1 MDIRTL
7 LDNLYEEV
15 SCSVCLNT
23 FSDPK
28 QLPCLHSFCLRCLKN
43 ILRTSGHHDIIK
55 CPDCRRECE
64 VPESGNLEKFPTN
77 FRINSL
83 LDVLAIKE
91 CDTSGVKCGN
101 CEERS
106 AQSSYC
112 FHCCAFWCDECLSA
126 HNIIRANKEHRVLAL
141 KDFEDQD
148 ISEVLKRSVFCPK
161 SGHEKREL
169 EFFCKIC
176 KAAICNACAL
186 IDHDGHAKTL
196 LEEAA
201 NERRVELKSSIETE
215 KERLQAMK
223 RKITNFDEKVL
234 KIQENA
240 AYVERGVQQFADEM
254 KSVIEAKKKEMIEEV
269 KKQAKKSLQC
279 LEVRMSENERE
290 MKTTETALEMA
301 ETLLKQSPDAEIM
314 RPNKVID
321 QILKQKLDEQVDELN
336 GPASSSCESFL
347 GYDFV
352 KNQKFFESMNNENIG
367 TFKYFPTMTRP
378 RQSCV
383 SGKGISEFCLGLD
396 ADFVVTTKNGNGE
409 QCYEEADSL
418 TVHREEASIFARE
431 IEPIETQVQNNR
443 DGTYKISY
451 FSKNWS
457 SRRVSVKINGEH
469 VYGSPFT
476 VEAKCREFRPV
487 LSFGQ
492 QGSSEGMFNGPCG
505 VAVNE
510 RDEIAVSDSGNHRVQ
525 VFSSNGTY
533 LRSFGAVGDK
543 QGEFHMPSG
552 IAFDANENIVVG
564 NSGNQFIQI
573 FTREGKYLS
582 HFFGHSGPDLCP
594 PEPSGLSV
602 DSDGN
607 IIVPDYQKKL
617 VKIFS
622 PGGQLLH
629 TIGSG
634 HLTFPI
640 HCIQNNNIFLVSD
653 RGEHGIKMFDRK
665 GKFLKKVGSK
675 GVGNK
680 QFNDPCC
687 LSVDKAGQLMIC
699 DELNQRVQLLDIP
712 SGKFR
717 TKFEIKGKGIGGLG
731 NPVSMAVLSNGR
743 IVVSDSLHHC
753 VHIYE

>member
-64 VPESGNLEKFPTN
+64 VPVSGNLEKLPSN

-112 FHCCAFWCDECLSA
+112 FHCCAFWCDECVSA

-186 IDHDGHAKTL
+186 IDHDGHVKTL
-196 LEEAA
+196 LEEVA
-201 NERRVELKSSIETE
+201 NERRVVLKSSIETE
-215 KERLQAMK
+215 KERLQTMK
-223 RKITNFDEKVL
+223 RKMTNFDEKVL
-234 KIQENA
+234 KIRENA
-240 AYVERGVQQFADEM
+240 TYVERGVQQFADKM
-254 KSVIEAKKKEMIEEV
+254 KSVIDAKKKEMIEEV
-269 KKQAKKSLQC
+269 KKQAKESPQR
-279 LEVRMSENERE
+279 LEVERSENERE
-290 MKTTETALEMA
+290 MKATETALEIA
-301 ETLLKQSPDAEIM
+301 ETLLKQSPDAEIIQ
-314 RPNKVID
+314 PNKFID
-321 QILKQKLDEQVDELN
+321 QMLKQKLDEQVDELN
-336 GPASSSCESFL
+336 DPASSSCESFL
-347 GYDFV
+347 GCDFV

-378 RQSCV
+378 HLSCV
-383 SGKGISEFCLGLD
+383 SGRGISEFCIGLE
-396 ADFVVTTKNGNGE
+396 ANILVTTKNGKGE
-409 QCYEEADSL
+409 QCYEEGDSV
-418 TVHREEASIFARE
+418 TVDIEEASIFARE
-431 IEPIETQVQNNR
+431 TETQVQNNR
-443 DGTYKISY
+443 DGTYKITY
-451 FSKNWS
+451 FRKNWYT
-457 SRRVSVKINGEH
+457 RPVSVKINGEH
-469 VYGSPFT
+469 VHGSPFT
-476 VEAKCREFRPV
+476 VEAKHREFKPV

-492 QGSSEGMFNGPCG
+492 QGSSKGMFNGPCG

-525 VFSSNGTY
+525 VFSSDGTY
-533 LRSFGAVGDK
+533 LRSFGEEGYR
-543 QGEFHMPSG
+543 QGQFQTHSG
-552 IAFDANENIVVG
+552 IAFGTNDNIIVG
-564 NSGNQFIQI
+564 ESGNQFIQI
-573 FTREGKYLS
+573 FNGEGKYLS
-582 HFFGHSGPDLCP
+582 HFCSNSSSTKSP
-594 PEPSGLSV
+594 GLSV

-607 IIVPDYQKKL
+607 IIVPDCQNKL
-617 VKIFS
+617 IKIFS
-622 PGGQLLH
+622 PGGQLLR
-629 TIGSG
+629 TIGG
-634 HLTFPI
+634 GRLTFPI
-640 HCIQNNNIFLVSD
+640 HCIQNNNIFFVSD
-653 RGEHGIKMFDRK
+653 RGDHSIKMFDK
-665 GKFLKKVGSK
+665 EGKFLKKFGSK

-680 QFNDPCC
+680 QFNEPCC
-687 LSVDKAGQLMIC
+687 LSVDKVGHLMIC
-699 DELNQRVQLLDIP
+699 DKLNHRIQLLDIP

-717 TKFEIKGKGIGGLG
+717 TKFEVKGKDIGGLG

-743 IVVSDSLHHC
+743 IVVSDVLHHC
-753 VHIYE
+753 VHIFE

>member
-64 VPESGNLEKFPTN
+64 VPVSGNLEKLPSN

-112 FHCCAFWCDECLSA
+112 FHCCAFWCDECVSA

-169 EFFCKIC
+169 DFFCKIC

-196 LEEAA
+196 LEEVA
-201 NERRVELKSSIETE
+201 NERRVVLKSSIETE
-215 KERLQAMK
+215 KERLQTMK
-223 RKITNFDEKVL
+223 RKMTNFDEKVL
-234 KIQENA
+234 KIRENA
-240 AYVERGVQQFADEM
+240 TYVERGVQQFADKM
-254 KSVIEAKKKEMIEEV
+254 KSVIDAKKKEMIEEV
-269 KKQAKKSLQC
+269 KKQAKESPQR
-279 LEVRMSENERE
+279 LEVERSENERE
-290 MKTTETALEMA
+290 MKATETALEIA
-301 ETLLKQSPDAEIM
+301 ETLLKQSPDAEII
-314 RPNKVID
+314 RPNKFID
-321 QILKQKLDEQVDELN
+321 QMLKQKLDEQVDELN
-336 GPASSSCESFL
+336 DPASSSCESFL
-347 GYDFV
+347 GCDFV

-378 RQSCV
+378 HLSCV
-383 SGKGISEFCLGLD
+383 SGRGISEFCIGLE
-396 ADFVVTTKNGNGE
+396 ANILVTTKNGKGE
-409 QCYEEADSL
+409 QCYEEGDSV
-418 TVHREEASIFARE
+418 TVDIEEASIFARE
-431 IEPIETQVQNNR
+431 TETQVQNNR
-443 DGTYKISY
+443 DGTYKITY
-451 FSKNWS
+451 FRKNWYT
-457 SRRVSVKINGEH
+457 RPVSVKINGEH
-469 VYGSPFT
+469 VHGSPFT
-476 VEAKCREFRPV
+476 VEAKHREFKPV

-492 QGSSEGMFNGPCG
+492 QGSSKGMFNGPCG

-525 VFSSNGTY
+525 VFSSDGTY
-533 LRSFGAVGDK
+533 LRSFGEEGYR
-543 QGEFHMPSG
+543 QGQFQTPSG
-552 IAFDANENIVVG
+552 IAFGTNDNIIVG
-564 NSGNQFIQI
+564 ESGNQFIQI
-573 FTREGKYLS
+573 FNGEGKYLS
-582 HFFGHSGPDLCP
+582 HFCSNSSSTKSP
-594 PEPSGLSV
+594 GLSV

-607 IIVPDYQKKL
+607 IIVPDCQNKL
-617 VKIFS
+617 IKIFS
-622 PGGQLLH
+622 PGGQLLR
-629 TIGSG
+629 TIGG
-634 HLTFPI
+634 GRLTFPI
-640 HCIQNNNIFLVSD
+640 HCIQNNNIFFVSD
-653 RGEHGIKMFDRK
+653 RGDHSIKMFDK
-665 GKFLKKVGSK
+665 EGKFLKKFGSK

-680 QFNDPCC
+680 QFNEPCC
-687 LSVDKAGQLMIC
+687 LSVDKVGHLMIC
-699 DELNQRVQLLDIP
+699 DKLNHRIQLLDIP

-717 TKFEIKGKGIGGLG
+717 TKFEVKGKDIGGLG

-743 IVVSDSLHHC
+743 IVVSDVLHHC
-753 VHIYE
+753 VHIFE

>member
-1 MDIRTL
+1 MDVRTL

-15 SCSVCLNT
+15 SCSVCMNT
-23 FSDPK
+23 FDDPK

-43 ILRTSGHHDIIK
+43 ILRTSGRRDIIK

-64 VPESGNLEKFPTN
+64 VPESGNLEKLPTN

-101 CEERS
+101 CEEKS

-112 FHCCAFWCDECLSA
+112 FHCCAFWCDECVSA

-196 LEEAA
+196 LEEVA
-201 NERRVELKSSIETE
+201 NEHRVVLKSSIETE
-215 KERLQAMK
+215 KERLQTMK
-223 RKITNFDEKVL
+223 RTISNFDEKVL
-234 KIQENA
+234 KIRENA
-240 AYVERGVQQFADEM
+240 TYVERSVQQFADKM

-269 KKQAKKSLQC
+269 KKQANESLQR
-279 LEVRMSENERE
+279 LEVERSENERE

-301 ETLLKQSPDAEIM
+301 ETLLKQSPDAEII
-314 RPNKVID
+314 RPNKFID
-321 QILKQKLDEQVDELN
+321 QMLEQKLDEQVDELN
-336 GPASSSCESFL
+336 DPASFSCESFL

-378 RQSCV
+378 HLSCV
-383 SGKGISEFCLGLD
+383 SGRGISEFCIGLE
-396 ADFVVTTKNGNGE
+396 ANILVTTKNGKGE
-409 QCYEEADSL
+409 QCYEEGDSV
-418 TVHREEASIFARE
+418 TVDTEEASIFARE
-431 IEPIETQVQNNR
+431 IETRVQNNR
-443 DGTYKISY
+443 DGTYKITY
-451 FSKNWS
+451 FSKNWYT
-457 SRRVSVKINGEH
+457 RPVSVKINGEH
-469 VYGSPFT
+469 VHGSPFT
-476 VEAKCREFRPV
+476 VEAKHREFRPV

-492 QGSSEGMFNGPCG
+492 QGSSKGMFNGPSG

-525 VFSSNGTY
+525 VFSGDGTY
-533 LRSFGAVGDK
+533 LRSFGEEGNR
-543 QGEFHMPSG
+543 QGQFQTPSG
-552 IAFDANENIVVG
+552 IAFGTNDNIIVG
-564 NSGNQFIQI
+564 ESGNQFIQI
-573 FTREGKYLS
+573 FNGEGKYLS
-582 HFFGHSGPDLCP
+582 HFFSNSSSTTP
-594 PEPSGLSV
+594 PGLSV

-607 IIVPDYQKKL
+607 IIVTDCQNKL
-617 VKIFS
+617 IKILS
-622 PGGQLLH
+622 PGGRLLR
-629 TIGSG
+629 TIGG
-634 HLTFPI
+634 DCLTFPI
-640 HCIQNNNIFLVSD
+640 HCIQNNNIFVVLD
-653 RGEHGIKMFDRK
+653 RGDHGIKMFDK
-665 GKFLKKVGSK
+665 EGKFLKKFGSK

-687 LSVDKAGQLMIC
+687 LSVDKVGHLMIC
-699 DELNQRVQLLDIP
+699 DKLNHRIQLLDIP
-712 SGKFR
+712 SGKFH
-717 TKFEIKGKGIGGLG
+717 TKFEVKGKDIGGLG

-743 IVVSDSLHHC
+743 IVVSDVLHHC
-753 VHIYE
+753 VHIFE

>member
-1 MDIRTL
+1 MDVRTL

-15 SCSVCLNT
+15 SCSVCMNT
-23 FSDPK
+23 FNDPK

-43 ILRTSGHHDIIK
+43 ILRTSGYRDIIK

-64 VPESGNLEKFPTN
+64 VPESGNLEKLPTN

-112 FHCCAFWCDECLSA
+112 FHCCAFWCDECVSA

-196 LEEAA
+196 LEEVA
-201 NERRVELKSSIETE
+201 NEHRVVLKSSIETE
-215 KERLQAMK
+215 KERLQTMK
-223 RKITNFDEKVL
+223 RTISNFDEKVL
-234 KIQENA
+234 KIRENA
-240 AYVERGVQQFADEM
+240 TYVERSVQQFADKM

-269 KKQAKKSLQC
+269 KKQAKESLER
-279 LEVRMSENERE
+279 LEVERNENERE
-290 MKTTETALEMA
+290 MKTTETALEIA
-301 ETLLKQSPDAEIM
+301 EKLLKQSPDAEII
-314 RPNKVID
+314 RPNKFID
-321 QILKQKLDEQVDELN
+321 QMLKQKLKEQVDELN
-336 GPASSSCESFL
+336 PASSSCESFL

-378 RQSCV
+378 YLSCV
-383 SGKGISEFCLGLD
+383 SGRGISEFCIGLE
-396 ADFVVTTKNGNGE
+396 ANILVTTKNWKGE
-409 QCYEEADSL
+409 QCYEEGDSV
-418 TVHREEASIFARE
+418 TMDIEESSVFARE
-431 IEPIETQVQNNR
+431 IETRVQNNR
-443 DGTYKISY
+443 DGTYKITY
-451 FSKNWS
+451 FSKNWYT
-457 SRRVSVKINGEH
+457 RPVSVKINGEH
-469 VYGSPFT
+469 VHGSPFT
-476 VEAKCREFRPV
+476 VRAKHREFRPV

-492 QGSSEGMFNGPCG
+492 QGSLEGMFNGPWG
-505 VAVNE
+505 VAVNGH
-510 RDEIAVSDSGNHRVQ
+510 DEIAVTDSGNHRVQ
-525 VFSSNGTY
+525 VFSSGGTY
-533 LRSFGAVGDK
+533 LRSFGREGDK

-552 IAFDANENIVVG
+552 IAIGTNDNIIVG
-564 NSGNQFIQI
+564 ESGNQFIQI
-573 FTREGKYLS
+573 FTGEGEYLS
-582 HFFGHSGPDLCP
+582 DIYGHSSPDLCTA
-594 PEPSGLSV
+594 EPCGLSV

-607 IIVPDYQKKL
+607 IIVPVCHEKV

-622 PGGQLLH
+622 PDEQLLCTIGEGQL
-629 TIGSG
+629 TS
-634 HLTFPI
+634 PS
-640 HCIQNNNIFLVSD
+640 HCIQYRNHLFVSD
-653 RGEHGIKMFDRK
+653 KGDHRIKKFDRE
-665 GKFLKKVGSK
+665 GKLLNTYGSK

-680 QFNDPCC
+680 QFNDPCF
-687 LSVDKAGQLMIC
+687 LSVDKAGRLMIC
-699 DELNQRVQLLDIP
+699 DKLNHRVQLLEIS
-712 SGKFR
+712 SGKFH
-717 TKFEIKGKGIGGLG
+717 TKFEIKGEGIGGLG
-731 NPVSMAVLSNGR
+731 TPVSMAVLSNGR

>member
-1 MDIRTL
+1 MDVRTL

-15 SCSVCLNT
+15 SCSVCMNT
-23 FSDPK
+23 FDDPK

-43 ILRTSGHHDIIK
+43 ILRTSGRRDIIK

-148 ISEVLKRSVFCPK
+148 ISEVLKRSVFCPR

-176 KAAICNACAL
+176 EAAICNACAL

-196 LEEAA
+196 LEEVA
-201 NERRVELKSSIETE
+201 NERREVLKSSIETE
-215 KERLQAMK
+215 KERLQTMK
-223 RKITNFDEKVL
+223 RKITSFDEKVHN
-234 KIQENA
+234 IRENA
-240 AYVERGVQQFADEM
+240 AYVERGVQQFADKI

-269 KKQAKKSLQC
+269 KKQANESLQR
-279 LEVRMSENERE
+279 LEVERSENERE

-301 ETLLKQSPDAEIM
+301 ETLLKQSPDAEII
-314 RPNKVID
+314 RPNKFID
-321 QILKQKLDEQVDELN
+321 QMLEQKLDEQVDELN
-336 GPASSSCESFL
+336 DPASFSCESFL

-378 RQSCV
+378 HLSCV
-383 SGKGISEFCLGLD
+383 SGRGISEFCIGLE
-396 ADFVVTTKNGNGE
+396 ANILVTTKNGKGE
-409 QCYEEADSL
+409 QCYEEGDSV
-418 TVHREEASIFARE
+418 TVDTEEASIFARE
-431 IEPIETQVQNNR
+431 IETRVQNNR
-443 DGTYKISY
+443 DGTYKITY
-451 FSKNWS
+451 FSKNWYT
-457 SRRVSVKINGEH
+457 RPVSVKINGEH
-469 VYGSPFT
+469 VHGSPFT
-476 VEAKCREFRPV
+476 VEAKQREFRPV

-492 QGSSEGMFNGPCG
+492 QGSSKGMFNGPSG

-525 VFSSNGTY
+525 VFSSDGTY
-533 LRSFGAVGDK
+533 LRSFGEEGNR
-543 QGEFHMPSG
+543 QGQFQTPSG
-552 IAFDANENIVVG
+552 IAFGTNDNIIVG
-564 NSGNQFIQI
+564 ESGNQFIQI
-573 FTREGKYLS
+573 FNGEGKYLS
-582 HFFGHSGPDLCP
+582 HFFSNSSSTTP
-594 PEPSGLSV
+594 PGLSV

-607 IIVPDYQKKL
+607 IIVTDCQNKL
-617 VKIFS
+617 IKILS
-622 PGGQLLH
+622 PGGRLLR
-629 TIGSG
+629 TIGG
-634 HLTFPI
+634 DRLTFPI
-640 HCIQNNNIFLVSD
+640 HCIQNNNIFVVLD
-653 RGEHGIKMFDRK
+653 RGDHGIKMFDK
-665 GKFLKKVGSK
+665 EGKFLKKFGSK

-687 LSVDKAGQLMIC
+687 LSVDKVGHLMIC
-699 DELNQRVQLLDIP
+699 DKLNHRIQLLDIP
-712 SGKFR
+712 SGKFH
-717 TKFEIKGKGIGGLG
+717 TKFEVKGKDIGGLG

-743 IVVSDSLHHC
+743 IVVSDVLHHC
-753 VHIYE
+753 VHIFE

>member
-1 MDIRTL
+1 MDVRTL

-15 SCSVCLNT
+15 SCSVCMNT
-23 FSDPK
+23 FDDPK

-43 ILRTSGHHDIIK
+43 ILRTSGRRDIIK

-112 FHCCAFWCDECLSA
+112 FHCCAFWCDECVSA

-148 ISEVLKRSVFCPK
+148 ISEVLKRSVFCPR

-176 KAAICNACAL
+176 EAAICNACAL

-196 LEEAA
+196 LEEVA
-201 NERRVELKSSIETE
+201 NERREVLKSSIETE
-215 KERLQAMK
+215 KERLQTMK
-223 RKITNFDEKVL
+223 RKITSFDEKVHN
-234 KIQENA
+234 IRENA
-240 AYVERGVQQFADEM
+240 AYVERGVQQFADKI

-269 KKQAKKSLQC
+269 KKQANESLQR
-279 LEVRMSENERE
+279 LEVERSENERE

-301 ETLLKQSPDAEIM
+301 ETLLKQSPDAEII
-314 RPNKVID
+314 RPNKFID
-321 QILKQKLDEQVDELN
+321 QMLEQKLDEQVDELN
-336 GPASSSCESFL
+336 DPASFSCESFL

-378 RQSCV
+378 HLSCV
-383 SGKGISEFCLGLD
+383 SGRGISEFCIGLE
-396 ADFVVTTKNGNGE
+396 ANILVTTKNGKGE
-409 QCYEEADSL
+409 QCYEEGDSV
-418 TVHREEASIFARE
+418 TVDTEEASIFARE
-431 IEPIETQVQNNR
+431 IETRVQNNR
-443 DGTYKISY
+443 DGTYKITY
-451 FSKNWS
+451 FSKNWYT
-457 SRRVSVKINGEH
+457 RPVSVKINGEH
-469 VYGSPFT
+469 VHGSPFT
-476 VEAKCREFRPV
+476 VEAKQREFRPV

-492 QGSSEGMFNGPCG
+492 QGSSKGMFNGPSG

-525 VFSSNGTY
+525 VFSSDGTY
-533 LRSFGAVGDK
+533 LRSFGEEGNR
-543 QGEFHMPSG
+543 QGQFQTPSG
-552 IAFDANENIVVG
+552 IAFGTNDNIIVG
-564 NSGNQFIQI
+564 ESGNQFIQI
-573 FTREGKYLS
+573 FNGEGKYLS
-582 HFFGHSGPDLCP
+582 HFFSNSSSTTP
-594 PEPSGLSV
+594 PGLSV

-607 IIVPDYQKKL
+607 IIVADCQNKL
-617 VKIFS
+617 IKILS
-622 PGGQLLH
+622 PGGRLLR
-629 TIGSG
+629 TIGG
-634 HLTFPI
+634 DRLTFPI
-640 HCIQNNNIFLVSD
+640 HCIQNNNIFVVLD
-653 RGEHGIKMFDRK
+653 RGDHGIKMFDK
-665 GKFLKKVGSK
+665 EGKFLKKFGSK

-687 LSVDKAGQLMIC
+687 LSVDKVGHLMIC
-699 DELNQRVQLLDIP
+699 DKLNHRIQLLDIP
-712 SGKFR
+712 SGKFH
-717 TKFEIKGKGIGGLG
+717 TKFEVKGKDIGGLG

-743 IVVSDSLHHC
+743 IVVSDVLHHC
-753 VHIYE
+753 VHIFE

>member
-64 VPESGNLEKFPTN
+64 VPESGNLEKLPSN

-101 CEERS
+101 CEEKS

-367 TFKYFPTMTRP
+367 TLKYFPTMTRP

-396 ADFVVTTKNGNGE
+396 ADFVVTTKNGKGE

-431 IEPIETQVQNNR
+431 IEPIETRVQNNR

-451 FSKNWS
+451 FNKNWS

-469 VYGSPFT
+469 VYGSPLLLKPNAESSGPFYLLDNKVPQKECLMGH
-476 VEAKCREFRPV
+476 VEWQSMNEMKLQCLILVTIGFRYSV
-487 LSFGQ
+487 VMELTYDLLVQ
-492 QGSSEGMFNGPCG
+492 W
-505 VAVNE
+505 
-510 RDEIAVSDSGNHRVQ
+510 EINR
-525 VFSSNGTY
+525 
-533 LRSFGAVGDK
+533 
-543 QGEFHMPSG
+543 
-552 IAFDANENIVVG
+552 G
-564 NSGNQFIQI
+564 NS
-573 FTREGKYLS
+573 T
-582 HFFGHSGPDLCP
+582 C
-594 PEPSGLSV
+594 
-602 DSDGN
+602 
-607 IIVPDYQKKL
+607 
-617 VKIFS
+617 
-622 PGGQLLH
+622 LL
-629 TIGSG
+629 G
-634 HLTFPI
+634 
-640 HCIQNNNIFLVSD
+640 
-653 RGEHGIKMFDRK
+653 
-665 GKFLKKVGSK
+665 
-675 GVGNK
+675 
-680 QFNDPCC
+680 
-687 LSVDKAGQLMIC
+687 
-699 DELNQRVQLLDIP
+699 
-712 SGKFR
+712 
-717 TKFEIKGKGIGGLG
+717 
-731 NPVSMAVLSNGR
+731 
-743 IVVSDSLHHC
+743 
-753 VHIYE
+753 

>member
-1 MDIRTL
+1 MDVRTL

-15 SCSVCLNT
+15 SCSVCMNT
-23 FSDPK
+23 FDDPK

-43 ILRTSGHHDIIK
+43 ILRTSGRRDIIK

-112 FHCCAFWCDECLSA
+112 FHCCAFWCDECVSA

-148 ISEVLKRSVFCPK
+148 ISEVLKRSVFCPR

-176 KAAICNACAL
+176 EAAICNACAL

-196 LEEAA
+196 LEEVA
-201 NERRVELKSSIETE
+201 NERREVLKSSIETE
-215 KERLQAMK
+215 KERLQTMK
-223 RKITNFDEKVL
+223 RKITSFDEKVHN
-234 KIQENA
+234 IRENA
-240 AYVERGVQQFADEM
+240 AYVERGVQQFADKI

-269 KKQAKKSLQC
+269 KKQANESLQR
-279 LEVRMSENERE
+279 LEVERSENERE

-301 ETLLKQSPDAEIM
+301 ETLLKQSPDAEII
-314 RPNKVID
+314 RPNKFID
-321 QILKQKLDEQVDELN
+321 QMLEQKQDEQVDELN
-336 GPASSSCESFL
+336 DPASFSCESFL

-378 RQSCV
+378 HLSCV
-383 SGKGISEFCLGLD
+383 SGRGISEFCIGLE
-396 ADFVVTTKNGNGE
+396 ANILVTTKNGKGE
-409 QCYEEADSL
+409 QCYEEGDSV
-418 TVHREEASIFARE
+418 TVDTEEASIFARE
-431 IEPIETQVQNNR
+431 IETRVQNNR
-443 DGTYKISY
+443 DGTYKITY
-451 FSKNWS
+451 FSKNWYT
-457 SRRVSVKINGEH
+457 RPVSVKINGEH
-469 VYGSPFT
+469 VHGSPFT
-476 VEAKCREFRPV
+476 VEAKQREFRPV

-492 QGSSEGMFNGPCG
+492 QGSSKGMFNGPSG

-525 VFSSNGTY
+525 VFSSDGTY
-533 LRSFGAVGDK
+533 LRSFGEEGNR
-543 QGEFHMPSG
+543 QGQFQTPSG
-552 IAFDANENIVVG
+552 IAFGTNDNIIVG
-564 NSGNQFIQI
+564 ESGNQFIQI
-573 FTREGKYLS
+573 FNGEGKYLS
-582 HFFGHSGPDLCP
+582 HFFSNSSSTTP
-594 PEPSGLSV
+594 PGLSV

-607 IIVPDYQKKL
+607 IIVTDCQNKL
-617 VKIFS
+617 IKILS
-622 PGGQLLH
+622 PGGRLLR
-629 TIGSG
+629 TIGG
-634 HLTFPI
+634 DRLTFPI
-640 HCIQNNNIFLVSD
+640 HCIQNNNIFVVLD
-653 RGEHGIKMFDRK
+653 RGDHGIKMFDK
-665 GKFLKKVGSK
+665 EGKFLKKFGSK

-687 LSVDKAGQLMIC
+687 LSVDKVGHLMIC
-699 DELNQRVQLLDIP
+699 DKLNHRIQLLDIP
-712 SGKFR
+712 SGKFH
-717 TKFEIKGKGIGGLG
+717 TKFEVKGKDIGGLG

-743 IVVSDSLHHC
+743 IVVSDVLHHC
-753 VHIYE
+753 VHIFE

>member
-1 MDIRTL
+1 MDVRTL

-15 SCSVCLNT
+15 SCSVCMNT
-23 FSDPK
+23 FDDPK

-43 ILRTSGHHDIIK
+43 ILRTSGRRDIIK

-64 VPESGNLEKFPTN
+64 VPESGNLEKLPSN

-101 CEERS
+101 CEEKS

-112 FHCCAFWCDECLSA
+112 FHCCAFWCDECVSA

-148 ISEVLKRSVFCPK
+148 ISEVLKRSVFCPR

-176 KAAICNACAL
+176 EAAICNACAL

-196 LEEAA
+196 LEEVA
-201 NERRVELKSSIETE
+201 NERREVLKSSIETE
-215 KERLQAMK
+215 KERLQTMK
-223 RKITNFDEKVL
+223 RKITSFDEKVHN
-234 KIQENA
+234 IRENA
-240 AYVERGVQQFADEM
+240 AYVERGVQQFADKI

-269 KKQAKKSLQC
+269 KKQANESLQR
-279 LEVRMSENERE
+279 LEVERSENERE

-301 ETLLKQSPDAEIM
+301 ETLLKQSPDAEII
-314 RPNKVID
+314 RPNKFID
-321 QILKQKLDEQVDELN
+321 QMLEQKLDEQVDELN
-336 GPASSSCESFL
+336 DPASFSCESFL

-378 RQSCV
+378 HLSCV
-383 SGKGISEFCLGLD
+383 SGRGISEFCIGLE
-396 ADFVVTTKNGNGE
+396 ANILVTTKNGKGE
-409 QCYEEADSL
+409 QCYEEGDSV
-418 TVHREEASIFARE
+418 TVDTEEASIFARE
-431 IEPIETQVQNNR
+431 IETRVQNNR
-443 DGTYKISY
+443 DGTYKITY
-451 FSKNWS
+451 FSKNWYT
-457 SRRVSVKINGEH
+457 RPVSVKINGEH
-469 VYGSPFT
+469 VHGSPFT
-476 VEAKCREFRPV
+476 VEAKQREFRPV

-492 QGSSEGMFNGPCG
+492 QGSSKGMFNGPSG

-525 VFSSNGTY
+525 VFSSDGTY
-533 LRSFGAVGDK
+533 LRSFGEEGNR
-543 QGEFHMPSG
+543 QGQFQTPSG
-552 IAFDANENIVVG
+552 IAFGTNDNIIVG
-564 NSGNQFIQI
+564 ESGNQFIQI
-573 FTREGKYLS
+573 FNGEGKYLS
-582 HFFGHSGPDLCP
+582 HFFSNSSSTTP
-594 PEPSGLSV
+594 PGLSV

-607 IIVPDYQKKL
+607 IIVTDCQNKL
-617 VKIFS
+617 IKILS
-622 PGGQLLH
+622 PGGRLLR
-629 TIGSG
+629 TIGG
-634 HLTFPI
+634 DRLTFPI
-640 HCIQNNNIFLVSD
+640 HCIQNNNIFVVLD
-653 RGEHGIKMFDRK
+653 RGDHGIKMFDK
-665 GKFLKKVGSK
+665 EGKFLKKFGSK

-687 LSVDKAGQLMIC
+687 LSVDKVGHLMIC
-699 DELNQRVQLLDIP
+699 DKLNHRIQLLDIP
-712 SGKFR
+712 SGKFH
-717 TKFEIKGKGIGGLG
+717 TKFEVKGKDIGGLG

-743 IVVSDSLHHC
+743 IVVSDVLHHC
-753 VHIYE
+753 VHIFE

>member
-112 FHCCAFWCDECLSA
+112 FHCCAFWCDECVSA

-148 ISEVLKRSVFCPK
+148 ISEVLKRSVFCPR

-176 KAAICNACAL
+176 EAAICNACAL

-196 LEEAA
+196 LEEVA
-201 NERRVELKSSIETE
+201 NERREVLKSSIETE
-215 KERLQAMK
+215 KERLQTMK
-223 RKITNFDEKVL
+223 RKITSFDEKVHN
-234 KIQENA
+234 IRENA
-240 AYVERGVQQFADEM
+240 AYVERGVQQFADKI

-269 KKQAKKSLQC
+269 KKQANESLQR
-279 LEVRMSENERE
+279 LEVERSENERE

-301 ETLLKQSPDAEIM
+301 ETLLKQSPDAEII
-314 RPNKVID
+314 RPNKFID
-321 QILKQKLDEQVDELN
+321 QMLEQKLDEQVDELN
-336 GPASSSCESFL
+336 DPASFSCESFL

-378 RQSCV
+378 HLSCV
-383 SGKGISEFCLGLD
+383 SGRGISEFCIGLE
-396 ADFVVTTKNGNGE
+396 ANILVTTKNGKGE
-409 QCYEEADSL
+409 QCYEEGDSV
-418 TVHREEASIFARE
+418 TVDTEEASIFARE
-431 IEPIETQVQNNR
+431 IETRVQNNR
-443 DGTYKISY
+443 DGTYKITY
-451 FSKNWS
+451 FSKNWYT
-457 SRRVSVKINGEH
+457 RPVSVKINGEH
-469 VYGSPFT
+469 VHGSPFT
-476 VEAKCREFRPV
+476 VEAKQREFRPV

-492 QGSSEGMFNGPCG
+492 QGSSKGMFNGPSG

-525 VFSSNGTY
+525 VFSSDGTY
-533 LRSFGAVGDK
+533 LRSFGEEGNR
-543 QGEFHMPSG
+543 QGQFQTPSG
-552 IAFDANENIVVG
+552 IAFGTNDNIIVG
-564 NSGNQFIQI
+564 ESGNQFIQI
-573 FTREGKYLS
+573 FNGEGKYLS
-582 HFFGHSGPDLCP
+582 HFFSNSSSTTP
-594 PEPSGLSV
+594 PGLSV

-607 IIVPDYQKKL
+607 IIVADCQNKL
-617 VKIFS
+617 IKILS
-622 PGGQLLH
+622 PGGRLLR
-629 TIGSG
+629 TIGG
-634 HLTFPI
+634 DRLTFPI
-640 HCIQNNNIFLVSD
+640 HCIQNNNIFVVLD
-653 RGEHGIKMFDRK
+653 RGDHGIKMFDK
-665 GKFLKKVGSK
+665 EGKFLKKFGSK

-687 LSVDKAGQLMIC
+687 LSVDKVGHLMIC
-699 DELNQRVQLLDIP
+699 DKLNHRIQLLDIP
-712 SGKFR
+712 SGKFH
-717 TKFEIKGKGIGGLG
+717 TKFEVKGKDIGGLG

-743 IVVSDSLHHC
+743 IVVSDVLHHC
-753 VHIYE
+753 VHIFE

>member
-1 MDIRTL
+1 MDVRTL

-15 SCSVCLNT
+15 SCSVCMNT
-23 FSDPK
+23 FDDPK

-43 ILRTSGHHDIIK
+43 ILRTSGRRDIIK

-112 FHCCAFWCDECLSA
+112 FHCCAFWCDECVSA

-148 ISEVLKRSVFCPK
+148 ISEVLKRSVFCPR

-176 KAAICNACAL
+176 EAAICNACAL

-196 LEEAA
+196 LEEVA
-201 NERRVELKSSIETE
+201 NERREVLKSSIETE
-215 KERLQAMK
+215 KERLQTMK
-223 RKITNFDEKVL
+223 RKITSFDEKVHN
-234 KIQENA
+234 IRENA
-240 AYVERGVQQFADEM
+240 AYVERGVQQFADKI

-269 KKQAKKSLQC
+269 KKQANESLQR
-279 LEVRMSENERE
+279 LEVERSENERE

-301 ETLLKQSPDAEIM
+301 ETLLKQSPDAEII
-314 RPNKVID
+314 RPNKFID
-321 QILKQKLDEQVDELN
+321 QMLEQKLDEQVDELN
-336 GPASSSCESFL
+336 DPASFSCESFL

-378 RQSCV
+378 HLSCV
-383 SGKGISEFCLGLD
+383 SGRGISEFCIGLE
-396 ADFVVTTKNGNGE
+396 ANILVTTKNGKGE
-409 QCYEEADSL
+409 QCYEEGDSV
-418 TVHREEASIFARE
+418 TVDTEEASIFARE
-431 IEPIETQVQNNR
+431 IETRVQNNR
-443 DGTYKISY
+443 DGTYKITY
-451 FSKNWS
+451 FSKNWYT
-457 SRRVSVKINGEH
+457 RPVSVKINGEH
-469 VYGSPFT
+469 VHGSPFT
-476 VEAKCREFRPV
+476 VEAKQREFRPV

-492 QGSSEGMFNGPCG
+492 QGSSKGMFNGPSG

-525 VFSSNGTY
+525 VFSSDGTY
-533 LRSFGAVGDK
+533 LRSFGEEGNR
-543 QGEFHMPSG
+543 QGQFQTPSG
-552 IAFDANENIVVG
+552 IAFGTNDNIIVG
-564 NSGNQFIQI
+564 ESGNQFIQI
-573 FTREGKYLS
+573 FNGEGKYLS
-582 HFFGHSGPDLCP
+582 HFFSNSSSTTP
-594 PEPSGLSV
+594 PGLSV

-607 IIVPDYQKKL
+607 IIVTDCQNKL
-617 VKIFS
+617 IKILS
-622 PGGQLLH
+622 PGGRLLR
-629 TIGSG
+629 TIGG
-634 HLTFPI
+634 DRLTFPI
-640 HCIQNNNIFLVSD
+640 HCIQNNNIFVVLD
-653 RGEHGIKMFDRK
+653 RGDHGIKMFDK
-665 GKFLKKVGSK
+665 EGKFLKKFGSK

-687 LSVDKAGQLMIC
+687 LSVDKVGHLMIC
-699 DELNQRVQLLDIP
+699 DKLNHRIQLLDIP
-712 SGKFR
+712 SGKFH
-717 TKFEIKGKGIGGLG
+717 TKFEVKGKDIGGLG

-743 IVVSDSLHHC
+743 IVVSDVLHHC
-753 VHIYE
+753 VHIFE

>member
-7 LDNLYEEV
+7 LDNLYEEL

-64 VPESGNLEKFPTN
+64 VPESGNLEKLPSN

-112 FHCCAFWCDECLSA
+112 FHCCAFWCDECVSA

-240 AYVERGVQQFADEM
+240 AYVERGVQQFADKM

-290 MKTTETALEMA
+290 MKTTEIALEMA

-336 GPASSSCESFL
+336 DPASSSCESFL

-378 RQSCV
+378 HLSCV
-383 SGKGISEFCLGLD
+383 SGRGISEFCIGLE
-396 ADFVVTTKNGNGE
+396 ANILVTTKNGKGE
-409 QCYEEADSL
+409 KCYEEGDSVTL
-418 TVHREEASIFARE
+418 DTEEASIFARE
-431 IEPIETQVQNNR
+431 IETRVQNNR
-443 DGTYKISY
+443 DGTYKITY
-451 FSKNWS
+451 FSKNWYT
-457 SRRVSVKINGEH
+457 RPVSVKINGEH
-469 VYGSPFT
+469 VHGSPFT
-476 VEAKCREFRPV
+476 VEAKHREFRPV

-492 QGSSEGMFNGPCG
+492 QGSSKGMFNGPSG

-525 VFSSNGTY
+525 VFSSDGTY
-533 LRSFGAVGDK
+533 LRSFGEEGNR
-543 QGEFHMPSG
+543 QGQFQTPSG
-552 IAFDANENIVVG
+552 IAFGTNDNIIVG
-564 NSGNQFIQI
+564 ESGNQFIQI
-573 FTREGKYLS
+573 FNGEGKYLS
-582 HFFGHSGPDLCP
+582 HFCSNSSSTKSP
-594 PEPSGLSV
+594 GLSL

-607 IIVPDYQKKL
+607 IIVPDCQNKL
-617 VKIFS
+617 IKIFS
-622 PGGQLLH
+622 LGGQLLR
-629 TIGSG
+629 TIGG
-634 HLTFPI
+634 GRLTFPI
-640 HCIQNNNIFLVSD
+640 HCIQNNNIFFVSD
-653 RGEHGIKMFDRK
+653 RGDHGIKMFDK
-665 GKFLKKVGSK
+665 EGKFLKKFGSK

-687 LSVDKAGQLMIC
+687 LSVDKVGHLMIC
-699 DELNQRVQLLDIP
+699 DKLNHRIQFLDIP
-712 SGKFR
+712 SGKFH
-717 TKFEIKGKGIGGLG
+717 TKFEVKGKDIGGLG

-743 IVVSDSLHHC
+743 IVVSDVLHHC
-753 VHIYE
+753 VHILE

>member
-64 VPESGNLEKFPTN
+64 VPESGNLEKLPSN

-112 FHCCAFWCDECLSA
+112 FHCCAFWCDECVSA

-196 LEEAA
+196 LEEVA
-201 NERRVELKSSIETE
+201 NERRVVLKSSIETE
-215 KERLQAMK
+215 KERLQTMK
-223 RKITNFDEKVL
+223 RKMTNFDEKVL
-234 KIQENA
+234 KIRENA
-240 AYVERGVQQFADEM
+240 TYVERGVQQFADKM
-254 KSVIEAKKKEMIEEV
+254 KSVIDAKKKEMIEEV
-269 KKQAKKSLQC
+269 KKQAKESLQR
-279 LEVRMSENERE
+279 LEVERSENERE
-290 MKTTETALEMA
+290 MKATETALEIA
-301 ETLLKQSPDAEIM
+301 ETLLKQSPDAEII
-314 RPNKVID
+314 RPNKFID
-321 QILKQKLDEQVDELN
+321 QMLKQKLDEQVDELN
-336 GPASSSCESFL
+336 DPASSSCESFL
-347 GYDFV
+347 GCDFV
-352 KNQKFFESMNNENIG
+352 KNQKFFESMNKENIG

-378 RQSCV
+378 HLSCV
-383 SGKGISEFCLGLD
+383 SGRGISEFCIGLE
-396 ADFVVTTKNGNGE
+396 ANILVTTKNGKGE
-409 QCYEEADSL
+409 QCYEEGDSV
-418 TVHREEASIFARE
+418 TVDIEEASIFARE
-431 IEPIETQVQNNR
+431 TETQVQNNR
-443 DGTYKISY
+443 DGTYKITY
-451 FSKNWS
+451 FRKNWYT
-457 SRRVSVKINGEH
+457 RPVSVKINGEH
-469 VYGSPFT
+469 VHGSPFT
-476 VEAKCREFRPV
+476 VEAKHREFKPV

-492 QGSSEGMFNGPCG
+492 QGSSKGMFNGPCG

-510 RDEIAVSDSGNHRVQ
+510 GDEIAVSDSGNHRVQ
-525 VFSSNGTY
+525 VFSSDGIY
-533 LRSFGAVGDK
+533 LRSFGEEGYR
-543 QGEFHMPSG
+543 QGQFQTPSG
-552 IAFDANENIVVG
+552 IAFGTNDYIIVG
-564 NSGNQFIQI
+564 ESGNQFIQI
-573 FTREGKYLS
+573 FNGEGKYLS
-582 HFFGHSGPDLCP
+582 HFCSNSSSTKSP
-594 PEPSGLSV
+594 GLSV

-607 IIVPDYQKKL
+607 IIVPDCQNKL
-617 VKIFS
+617 IKIFS
-622 PGGQLLH
+622 PGGQLLR
-629 TIGSG
+629 TIGG
-634 HLTFPI
+634 GRLTFPI
-640 HCIQNNNIFLVSD
+640 HCIQNNNIFFVSD
-653 RGEHGIKMFDRK
+653 RGDHSIKMFDK
-665 GKFLKKVGSK
+665 EGKFLKKFGSK

-680 QFNDPCC
+680 QFNEPCC
-687 LSVDKAGQLMIC
+687 LSVDKVGHLMIC
-699 DELNQRVQLLDIP
+699 DKLNHRIQLLDIP

-717 TKFEIKGKGIGGLG
+717 TKFEVKGKDIGGLG

-743 IVVSDSLHHC
+743 IVVSDVLHHC
-753 VHIYE
+753 VHIFE

>member
-1 MDIRTL
+1 MDVRTL

-15 SCSVCLNT
+15 SCSVCMNT
-23 FSDPK
+23 FDDPK

-43 ILRTSGHHDIIK
+43 ILRTSGRRDIIK

-64 VPESGNLEKFPTN
+64 VPESGNLEKLPSN

-101 CEERS
+101 CEEKS

-148 ISEVLKRSVFCPK
+148 ISEVLKRSVFCPR

-176 KAAICNACAL
+176 EAAICNACAL

-196 LEEAA
+196 LEEVA
-201 NERRVELKSSIETE
+201 NERREVLKSSIETE
-215 KERLQAMK
+215 KERLQTMK
-223 RKITNFDEKVL
+223 RKITSFDEKVHN
-234 KIQENA
+234 IRENA
-240 AYVERGVQQFADEM
+240 AYVERGVQQFADKI

-269 KKQAKKSLQC
+269 KKQANESLQR
-279 LEVRMSENERE
+279 LEVERSENERE

-301 ETLLKQSPDAEIM
+301 ETLLKQSPDAEII
-314 RPNKVID
+314 RPNKFID
-321 QILKQKLDEQVDELN
+321 QMLEQKLDEQVDELN
-336 GPASSSCESFL
+336 DPASFSCESFL

-378 RQSCV
+378 HLSCV
-383 SGKGISEFCLGLD
+383 SGRGISEFCIGLE
-396 ADFVVTTKNGNGE
+396 ANILVTTKNGKGE
-409 QCYEEADSL
+409 QCYEEGDSV
-418 TVHREEASIFARE
+418 TVDTEEASIFARE
-431 IEPIETQVQNNR
+431 IETRVQNNR
-443 DGTYKISY
+443 DGTYKITY
-451 FSKNWS
+451 FSKNWYT
-457 SRRVSVKINGEH
+457 RPVSVKINGEH
-469 VYGSPFT
+469 VHGSPFT
-476 VEAKCREFRPV
+476 VEAKQREFRPV

-492 QGSSEGMFNGPCG
+492 QGSSKGMFNGPSG

-525 VFSSNGTY
+525 VFSSDGTY
-533 LRSFGAVGDK
+533 LRSFGEEGNR
-543 QGEFHMPSG
+543 QGQFQTPSG
-552 IAFDANENIVVG
+552 IAFGTNDNIIVG
-564 NSGNQFIQI
+564 ESGNQFIQI
-573 FTREGKYLS
+573 FNGEGKYLS
-582 HFFGHSGPDLCP
+582 HFFSNSSSTTP
-594 PEPSGLSV
+594 PGLSV

-607 IIVPDYQKKL
+607 IIVTDCQNKL
-617 VKIFS
+617 IKILS
-622 PGGQLLH
+622 PGGRLLR
-629 TIGSG
+629 TIGG
-634 HLTFPI
+634 DRLTFPI
-640 HCIQNNNIFLVSD
+640 HCIQNNNIFVVLD
-653 RGEHGIKMFDRK
+653 RGDHGIKMFDK
-665 GKFLKKVGSK
+665 EGKFLKKFGSK

-687 LSVDKAGQLMIC
+687 LSVDKVGHLMIC
-699 DELNQRVQLLDIP
+699 DKLNHRIQLLDIP
-712 SGKFR
+712 SGKFH
-717 TKFEIKGKGIGGLG
+717 TKFEVKGKDIGGLG

-743 IVVSDSLHHC
+743 IVVSDVLHHC
-753 VHIYE
+753 VHIFE

>member
-1 MDIRTL
+1 MDVRTL

-15 SCSVCLNT
+15 SCSVCMNT
-23 FSDPK
+23 FDDPK

-43 ILRTSGHHDIIK
+43 ILRTSGRRDIIK

-64 VPESGNLEKFPTN
+64 VPESGNLEKLPTN

-112 FHCCAFWCDECLSA
+112 FHCCAFWCDECVSA

-148 ISEVLKRSVFCPK
+148 ISEVLKRSVFCPR

-176 KAAICNACAL
+176 EAAICNACAL

-196 LEEAA
+196 LEEVA
-201 NERRVELKSSIETE
+201 NERREVLKSSIETE
-215 KERLQAMK
+215 KERLQTMK
-223 RKITNFDEKVL
+223 RKITSFDEKVHN
-234 KIQENA
+234 IRENA
-240 AYVERGVQQFADEM
+240 AYVERGVQQFADKI

-269 KKQAKKSLQC
+269 KKQANESLQR
-279 LEVRMSENERE
+279 LEVERSENERE

-301 ETLLKQSPDAEIM
+301 ETLLKQSPDAEII
-314 RPNKVID
+314 RPNKFID
-321 QILKQKLDEQVDELN
+321 QMLEQKLDEQVDELN
-336 GPASSSCESFL
+336 DPASFSCESFL

-378 RQSCV
+378 HLSCV
-383 SGKGISEFCLGLD
+383 SGRGISEFCIGLE
-396 ADFVVTTKNGNGE
+396 ANILVTTKNGKGE
-409 QCYEEADSL
+409 QCYEEGDSV
-418 TVHREEASIFARE
+418 TVDTEEASIFARE
-431 IEPIETQVQNNR
+431 IETRVKNNR
-443 DGTYKISY
+443 DGTYKITY
-451 FSKNWS
+451 FSKNWYT
-457 SRRVSVKINGEH
+457 RPVSVKINGEH
-469 VYGSPFT
+469 VHGSPFT
-476 VEAKCREFRPV
+476 VEAKHREFRPV

-492 QGSSEGMFNGPCG
+492 QGSSKGMFNGPSG

-525 VFSSNGTY
+525 VFSSDGTY
-533 LRSFGAVGDK
+533 LRSFGEEGNR
-543 QGEFHMPSG
+543 QGQFQTPSG
-552 IAFDANENIVVG
+552 IAFGTNDNIIVG
-564 NSGNQFIQI
+564 ESGNQFIQI
-573 FTREGKYLS
+573 FNGEGKYLS
-582 HFFGHSGPDLCP
+582 HFFSNSSSTTP
-594 PEPSGLSV
+594 PGLSV

-607 IIVPDYQKKL
+607 IIVTDCQNKL
-617 VKIFS
+617 IKILS
-622 PGGQLLH
+622 PGGRLLR
-629 TIGSG
+629 TIGG
-634 HLTFPI
+634 DRLTFPI
-640 HCIQNNNIFLVSD
+640 HCIQKNNIFVVLD
-653 RGEHGIKMFDRK
+653 RGDHGIKMFDK
-665 GKFLKKVGSK
+665 EGKFLKKFGSK

-687 LSVDKAGQLMIC
+687 LSVDKVGHLMVC
-699 DELNQRVQLLDIP
+699 DKLNHRIQLLDIP
-712 SGKFR
+712 SGKFH
-717 TKFEIKGKGIGGLG
+717 TKFEVKGKDIRGLG

-743 IVVSDSLHHC
+743 IVVSDVLHHC
-753 VHIYE
+753 VHIFE